1 MSLGSSKD
9 GETPQSTSL
18 QCSNASASSPPALLL
33 LYDITSK
40 MSFDNIRVSPAVG
53 RECFSPGIG
62 VVGALLG
69 WLGVWGSW
77 EPVLPVRTGCS
88 GQAQPGGSSSQGT
101 WLGAAR
107 LGEFC
112 LRTW

>member
-1 MSLGSSKD
+1 MGLGSGRG
-9 GETPQSTSL
+9 GETIQSTCL

-40 MSFDNIRVSPAVG
+40 MSFDNIRVSPAEG
-53 RECFSPGIG
+53 WECFSAGSG
-62 VVGALLG
+62 LVAALFG
-69 WLGVWGSW
+69 WPGVWGRW
-77 EPVLPVRTGCS
+77 EPVLPVSTACS
-88 GQAQPGGSSSQGT
+88 GQPQPAGSSSQGT
-101 WLGAAR
+101 WLGAAW